1 MAEAKK
7 QTYSM
12 YGKDYDFEDLQRRA
26 DAGLNQ
32 YISTLKRGYKDQDKF
47 RKAYR
52 DLMSGIQ
59 DGTITFQNGQYVDSG
74 GRYSNGNYTDYN
86 GKQYNS
92 NNKKKDYYGLMAN
105 YIYNQQ
111 MKGKPYTL
119 PEDDSKI
126 KWGANALANQIKIG
140 LLGNSNNAQ
149 DFLDQDEVVNNVRGT
164 SNRIKALQSVFT
176 DLRDNFDTKF
186 TGYNDRQKE
195 EALQYLNG
203 AITALSDNSADSARH
218 SGCPDSSR
226 QVEARTYR
234 RGGDDNCRLRH
245 LYWRKH
251 QVRAGVHDGSSHQ
264 ANSIL
269 RRRRIRPLSPS
280 PFRLLYRRGGRRVC

>member
-47 RKAYR
+47 RQAYYN
-52 DLMSGIQ
+52 LMSGIQ
-59 DGTITFQNGQYVDSG
+59 DGTITFQNGQYIDST
-74 GRYSNGNYTDYN
+74 GRYT
-86 GKQYNS
+86 NS
-92 NNKKKDYYGLMAN
+92 ENKKKDYYGLMAN

-111 MKGKPYTL
+111 KRGKLYTP

-126 KWGANALANQIKIG
+126 KWGTHTLANQIKLG
-140 LLGNSNNAQ
+140 LLGNSDNAQ

-176 DLRDNFDTKF
+176 DLRDNFDSKF
-186 TGYNDRQKE
+186 TGYSDKQKE
-195 EALQYLNG
+195 EAMQYLNG
-203 AITALSDNSADSARH
+203 AITALSDNRADNKDCWTYL
-218 SGCPDSSR
+218 GYKSR
-226 QVEARTYR
+226 NSNGY
-234 RGGDDNCRLRH
+234 DCL
-245 LYWRKH
+245 
-251 QVRAGVHDGSSHQ
+251 GV
-264 ANSIL
+264 
-269 RRRRIRPLSPS
+269 
-280 PFRLLYRRGGRRVC
+280 